1 MEFYDGF
8 HANEGPGVASTDFK
22 DKYKR
27 VGQENVINL
36 LLALNDELWIVWWIE
51 AKLMYRGAALNCG
64 VWASEIKILAP
75 DLP

>member
-36 LLALNDELWIVWWIE
+36 LLALNDELWIV
-51 AKLMYRGAALNCG
+51 
-64 VWASEIKILAP
+64 
-75 DLP
+75 